1 MTVPPKKTRRDSYR
15 FTRPSLKGAL
25 TTITDEQHQ
34 QLCYWLLR
42 TKLTYPDI
50 IERIREEWKV
60 KITANMLSGYY
71 RTHIASYLIAQRQR
85 NIDVVLKVNS
95 DLAKN
100 PAEFVPASVDSLK
113 RMAFMLAND
122 PSPDPKAIKIVFE
135 LILRFNEQDL
145 RRNALAVKLR
155 KIYLLERKAAA
166 AEDAAR
172 NTTLSDSDFAD
183 RMRKIFKQNALPN
196 GTQNGHAEKEKA
208 SDRDN
213 AITA

>member
-1 MTVPPKKTRRDSYR
+1 MTVSPKRSRRD
-15 FTRPSLKGAL
+15 THWLGRPGKKGVL
-25 TTITDEQHQ
+25 TSITSEQHQ

-50 IERIREEWKV
+50 ADRIKKEWGLEV
-60 KITANMLSGYY
+60 NNMALSNYY
-71 RTHIASYLIAQRQR
+71 RTNIASYLISQRQR
-85 NIDVVLKVNS
+85 NIDVVTKVNS

-100 PAEFVPASVDSLK
+100 PAEFVPASLDSLK
-113 RMAFMLAND
+113 RMAWMLSND

-135 LILRFNEQDL
+135 LILRFGEQDL

-172 NTTLSDSDFAD
+172 DTKLSDSDFAD
-183 RMRKIFKQNALPN
+183 RMRRIFKQNALPN
-196 GTQNGHAEKEKA
+196 GTQNGHTEKEEA
-208 SDRDN
+208 SDRN
-213 AITA
+213 GIST